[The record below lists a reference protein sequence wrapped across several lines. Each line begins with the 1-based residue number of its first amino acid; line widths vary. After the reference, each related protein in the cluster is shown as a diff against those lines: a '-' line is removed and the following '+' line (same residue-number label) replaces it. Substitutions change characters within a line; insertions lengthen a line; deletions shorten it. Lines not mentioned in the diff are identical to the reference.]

1 MRQVRQY
8 RATIL
13 AGVVVALV
21 LVATFAL
28 VGRAMMTNA
37 TGALTVRVHDGD
49 GNTYVYSLGQDGD
62 HVIASSLG
70 TNTISIKGGS
80 VRMSDADCPNQSCMQ
95 QQPIS
100 QPGPQIICLPHR
112 LWVEVTSTD
121 DDNTSS
127 LDEDLVEW
135 SVSGET
141 RNSGNA
147 GDTND
152 ILDDLDTIAR

>member
-1 MRQVRQY
+1 
-8 RATIL
+8 
-13 AGVVVALV
+13 VVVALV

-112 LWVEVTSTD
+112 LWVEVTSTGD
-121 DDNTSS
+121 DKAGS
-127 LDEDLVEW
+127 LDEGLVEW
-135 SVSGET
+135 SVSSET
-141 RNSGNA
+141 HDSSNA
-147 GDTND
+147 KDAGGAGD